1 MIDLE
6 QRKACAN
13 AAPQLEILPSMTK
26 PAAPEIFQIPLD
38 QLDPAIV
45 PPSTKPGTSEFEQA
59 VIMHYVLRYAEK
71 GWQAIV
77 TVNDGFV
84 RVLAIPQQGMDPKDY
99 VQGLLQ
105 NGFLED
111 ALPILQALDG
121 MTEDADIA
129 YNLGI
134 CLSELGQT
142 AESVEP
148 LERCTRLAPDYT
160 NAWVG
165 LGVAY
170 TRLGRI
176 TEAMRALQQAVQ
188 QQPQNPFA
196 QRNLGALLS
205 KDGKHD
211 EALPHFRQA
220 VAQAPNDPAA
230 AFGLGQCLHALG
242 GEHRQEADQIY
253 SDFIKGFPD
262 SPVAEMARQAL
273 TQLAQDSFRG
283 NANGNVRMDA
293 VFYMMDALD
302 RFAGMNKT
310 EVSQVTMEIALL
322 GRQGLRINDP
332 DTRYTLRSMAGE
344 FSALNLLCLMHVGV
358 RGFDP
363 SAETGT
369 GLDKEYDVAKAMQGN
384 KQ

>member
-1 MIDLE
+1 
-6 QRKACAN
+6 
-13 AAPQLEILPSMTK
+13 MTK
-26 PAAPEIFQIPLD
+26 SVAAPEIFQIPLE
-38 QLDPAIV
+38 QLDPAIIH
-45 PPSTKPGTSEFEQA
+45 SGTRPGTTEFDQA
-59 VIMHYVLRYAEK
+59 VIMHYALRYAEK
-71 GWQAIV
+71 GWQAMV
-77 TVNDGFV
+77 TVDSGFV

-99 VQGLLQ
+99 VQGLLR

-121 MTEDADIA
+121 MIEDAEIA

-142 AESVEP
+142 AESVDP
-148 LERCTRLAPDYT
+148 LEHCTRLVPGYT

-176 TEAMRALQQAVQ
+176 TEAKRALHKAVE

-205 KDGKHD
+205 REGKHD

-220 VAQAPNDPAA
+220 VAQAPDDPAA

-242 GEHRQEADQIY
+242 GEHRKEADPIY
-253 SDFIKGFPD
+253 TGLIKRFPD
-262 SPVAEMARQAL
+262 NPVAEMARQAL
-273 TQLAQDSFRG
+273 TQLAQDSFRD
-283 NANGNVRMDA
+283 NADGGVRMDA

-302 RFAGMNKT
+302 RFAGMSKADIG
-310 EVSQVTMEIALL
+310 QVTMEVAML

-332 DTRYTLRSMAGE
+332 DTRYTLSNMPGE
-344 FSALNLLCLMHVGV
+344 FSALNLLCLMHAGV
-358 RGFDP
+358 RSFDP
-363 SAETGT
+363 DADTGT
-369 GLDKEYDVAKAMQGN
+369 GLDKEYEVTKAMRGN
-384 KQ
+384 KP

>member
-6 QRKACAN
+6 QAKACGN
-13 AAPQLEILPSMTK
+13 AALLLEILHSMTK
-26 PAAPEIFQIPLD
+26 PAAPEIVQIPLD
-38 QLDPAIV
+38 RLDPAIV
-45 PPSTKPGTSEFEQA
+45 PPSTKPGTPEFEQA
-59 VIMHYVLRYAEK
+59 VIMHYALRYAEK
-71 GWQAIV
+71 GWQAMV
-77 TVNDGFV
+77 KVNDGFV

-99 VQGLLQ
+99 VLGLLR
-105 NGFLED
+105 NRFLDD

-121 MTEDADIA
+121 MIEDSDIA

-160 NAWVG
+160 NAWVA
-165 LGVAY
+165 LGMAY
-170 TRLGRI
+170 TRLGRA
-176 TEAMRALQQAVQ
+176 TEAMMALNKAVQ
-188 QQPQNPFA
+188 QQPTNPFA

-205 KDGKHD
+205 KEGRHD

-220 VAQAPNDPAA
+220 VEHVPNDPAA

-242 GEHRQEADQIY
+242 GEHRKEADQIY
-253 SDFIKGFPD
+253 SDLIKRFPD

-273 TQLAQDSFRG
+273 TQLAYDSFRG

-293 VFYMMDALD
+293 VFYMMDAFN
-302 RFAGMNKT
+302 RFAGMSKT
-310 EVSQVTMEIALL
+310 DIGQVTMEIALL

-358 RGFDP
+358 RTFDP
-363 SAETGT
+363 DSDTGAD
-369 GLDKEYDVAKAMQGN
+369 LDKEYDVAKAMRGN

>member
-1 MIDLE
+1 
-6 QRKACAN
+6 
-13 AAPQLEILPSMTK
+13 MTK
-26 PAAPEIFQIPLD
+26 PVAAPEIFQIPLD

-45 PPSTKPGTSEFEQA
+45 PLNSEPGTPEFEQA
-59 VIMHYVLRYAEK
+59 VITRYALRYAEK
-71 GWQAIV
+71 GWQAMV
-77 TVNDGFV
+77 TVNDGYV

-99 VQGLLQ
+99 VQGLLR
-105 NGFLED
+105 NGFLDD

-121 MTEDADIA
+121 MIADADIA

-134 CLSELGQT
+134 CLSELGRT

-148 LERCTRLAPDYT
+148 LERCTRLDPDYA

-170 TRLGRI
+170 TRLDRT
-176 TEAMRALQQAVQ
+176 TEAMGALKKAVQ
-188 QQPQNPFA
+188 QQPTNSFA

-205 KDGKHD
+205 KVGKHA

-220 VAQAPNDPAA
+220 VAQAPNNPAA
-230 AFGLGQCLHALG
+230 AFGLGQCLHTLG
-242 GEHRQEADQIY
+242 GEHRKEADPIY
-253 SDFIKGFPD
+253 SDLIKRFPD

-273 TQLAQDSFRG
+273 TQLAQDSFRDNVDG
-283 NANGNVRMDA
+283 AVRMDA

-302 RFAGMNKT
+302 RFAGMSKT
-310 EVSQVTMEIALL
+310 DIGHVTMEVALL

-358 RGFDP
+358 RSFDP
-363 SAETGT
+363 DADTGAD
-369 GLDKEYDVAKAMQGN
+369 LDKEYDVAKAMRGN